1 MRNYHICVNVNLG
14 EVLVGLGLVGM
25 VVLKSYDK
33 YLETRKEES

>member
-14 EVLVGLGLVGM
+14 EVLVGLGIVGM
-25 VVLKSYDK
+25 VILKSYDK